1 MEEKRRNESE
11 LVSCDQCEYSGSY
24 FNLRIHKKSK
34 HEGVSYSCDQCEY
47 SAGSLSNLKRHKE
60 SKHEV
65 IETTVVQHEAHEL
78 ATSEA
83 ISKEPPAVIEPESV
97 SCDLESK
104 IEVEEDIL
112 FKTESSDLSEFID
125 QCHREDAAAEV
136 GPLQGCYAYR
146 ETEEELNSEPV
157 TFEEFFPHVFS

>member
-1 MEEKRRNESE
+1 MEKEKSRIE
-11 LVSCDQCEYSGSY
+11 SCDQCEFTGSDQS
-24 FNLRIHKKSK
+24 LLKHKESK
-34 HEGVSYSCDQCEY
+34 HEAVSYSCDQCEY
-47 SAGSLSNLKRHKE
+47 SAGSHSNLKRHKE

-65 IETTVVQHEAHEL
+65 IETTVVQHEGHEL

-83 ISKEPPAVIEPESV
+83 ISKEPPAVIEPKSV